1 MICRVCTVPLS
12 PWGFSASVPQLRCPR
27 CGSIHADC
35 VKPAE
40 DLYADLYRKDEV
52 VPAVVAASL
61 DAVVR
66 SMSHYRTHGNW
77 LDIGFGQGAL
87 LDAAARGGWQCHG
100 TELSE
105 VALEKGRAR
114 GFITAA
120 GTEAFEDGAFDVL
133 SLVELV
139 EHVEAPLGFLKE
151 ARRVLRKGG
160 CLYVTTPNAWSLNRW
175 YLGARWTVFGPPD
188 HITIFTPP
196 GLRRLFRLAG
206 FEKISL
212 RTEGLNPFEILHS
225 RRRVVPAA
233 DFNRAETTTALC
245 QSFSSSPGR
254 RRAKS
259 LANSILSALQ
269 IGDSLKARCS

>member
-1 MICRVCTVPLS
+1 MICRVCSIPLL
-12 PWGFSASVPQLRCPR
+12 PWGFSATIPQLRCRR

-35 VKPAE
+35 TKPVE

-52 VPAVVAASL
+52 VPPAVAASL

-66 SMSHYRTHGNW
+66 SMSPHRTHGKW

-100 TELSE
+100 TELSK
-105 VALEKGRAR
+105 VALEKGQAR
-114 GFITAA
+114 GFITAT
-120 GTEAFEDGAFDVL
+120 GTEAFAEGAFDVV

-139 EHVEAPLGFLKE
+139 EHVEEPLQFLKE
-151 ARRVLRKGG
+151 ARRVLRKDG

-175 YLGARWTVFGPPD
+175 SLGARWTVFGPPD

-196 GLRRLFRLAG
+196 GLRRLFQRAG
-206 FEKISL
+206 FEKVDL
-212 RTEGLNPFEILHS
+212 RTEGLNPFETLNA
-225 RRRVVPAA
+225 RRPTGPAE
-233 DFNRAETTTALC
+233 FNRVETTAALC

-254 RRAKS
+254 RRVKS
-259 LANSILSALQ
+259 LANSILSAFQ
-269 IGDSLKARCS
+269 VGDSLKARCS